1 MNGFTPW
8 TLVMDLGIIS
18 ALMLIGKLI
27 RVKDALK
34 ANKDLRYDI
43 VCYPE
48 QLSMVREYLVEF
60 RGTGRLGL
68 RTVNIDD
75 AIKVLFEE

>member
-34 ANKDLRYDI
+34 ANKDLHYNI